1 MYNMKN
7 REDSHYTI
15 LGIDNN
21 ASYDD
26 IKKAYRKLS
35 LEYHPDRNGGD
46 KVKCETYKKI
56 TEAYKVLS
64 DENERKKY
72 DFKLNPSLSGINI
85 DPSMFMSM
93 LLNPSQANNIL
104 EELEKFTF
112 TNLPFNGIPLDRM
125 QNTHMPFNNINS
137 INKGFSQ
144 HQYSSKPATIFKN
157 IKITLLQAYN
167 GCKIPI
173 TLTRWIVENDIKIEQ
188 TETIY
193 INIPKGVD
201 NDEIITII
209 NKGNRIT
216 DTNKGD
222 IEIKVSIKK
231 HDYFERNGIDLIFKK
246 SITLKESLCGF
257 SFDLTYIDGKEFKI
271 NNKAGNVIPQDFRKI
286 IPKMGMQREDDIGNL
301 IIIFDVVYPKHFTRE
316 QLEELEKTL

>member
-7 REDSHYTI
+7 REDNHYTI

-21 ASYDD
+21 ASSDD

-35 LEYHPDRNGGD
+35 LQYHPDRNGGD
-46 KVKCETYKKI
+46 KIKSETYKKI

-72 DFKLNPSLSGINI
+72 DLKSNPTLSGINI
-85 DPSMFMSM
+85 DPSIFMSM
-93 LLNPSQANNIL
+93 FLNPNDGNNIL

-112 TNLPFNGIPLDRM
+112 TNLPFPGIPLDRM
-125 QNTHMPFNNINS
+125 PNTHMPFNNINS

-144 HQYSSKPATIFKN
+144 YQYGSKPTTIFKN

-173 TLTRWIVENDIKIEQ
+173 TLTRWIVENDTKIEQ

-209 NKGNRIT
+209 NKGNRIS

-257 SFDLTYIDGKEFKI
+257 TFDLTYIDGKEFKI
-271 NNKAGNVIPQDFRKI
+271 NNKAGNVIPPDFRKI
-286 IPKMGMQREDDIGNL
+286 IPKMGMQREDDFGNL
-301 IIIFDVVYPKHFTRE
+301 IIIFDVVYPKHFTE
-316 QLEELEKTL
+316 KQLEALEKIM